1 MTQKEIISII
11 KGSVQEPPERCVDV
25 CLDNLPDVRRRPY
38 LQRLLALELRSF
50 SGLFYAGVVVFASL
64 EFFIWQALSPDQ
76 ALRTAAL
83 FSAVILLFPAGQLMA
98 QGEGDMD
105 ELERTSLY
113 SRGQHLMAK
122 AMCFFLLSIVESGIT
137 FSMAAVY
144 CPQGAGA
151 AVSTLIPGL
160 CGSAAALWEAR
171 LLSRRKG
178 PMLVTFVAAALAG
191 SFFQG
196 RIAGKGLLAEGVSAA
211 ALFILILIQFPTFL
225 AGGAYDEAYSI

>member
-98 QGEGDMD
+98 QGE
-105 ELERTSLY
+105 
-113 SRGQHLMAK
+113 
-122 AMCFFLLSIVESGIT
+122 GIT